1 MSQQEQVQ
9 VIKIFTDYA
18 LEKMMDL
25 FHHHDHEVGSQLKKA
40 EPEEYKNYQSTD
52 CITYVLNVLSHAFRE
67 MGNDQSAGRVW
78 QLGAHGTR
86 LAKYLVKKHGWKA
99 IYLNPDAV
107 HPRDATADAVRR
119 SEEHTYS
126 SLIALKQHTYY
137 DIPLEYAVQN
147 YCVTPEDHESF
158 QLLNKNKPVTQHNEA
173 DIASLEQVE
182 FGFGI
187 SRGGMHTWLFSK
199 GKIYE
204 VHWNSI
210 GDGLYEATPVRIFP
224 WLSGAI
230 IIPPEQAE
238 HLAAS
243 AKLK

>member
-1 MSQQEQVQ
+1 MGTRQVATKQ
-9 VIKIFTDYA
+9 FSDYA

-25 FHHHDHEVGSQLKKA
+25 FHHHDHEVGSQLKKT
-40 EPEEYKNYQSTD
+40 EPEKYKEYKSTD

-67 MGNDQSAGRVW
+67 MGDEQSADRAW
-78 QLGAHGTR
+78 QLGAHGTE
-86 LAKYLVKKHGWKA
+86 LAKYLVKKHDWKA
-99 IYLNPDAV
+99 VYLNPDSA

-126 SLIALKQHTYY
+126 SLIALKKHTYY
-137 DIPLEYAVQN
+137 DIPLKYAVQD

-158 QLLNKNKPVTQHNEA
+158 QLLNKNKPVTQHNET
-173 DIASLEQVE
+173 DIASLEQVS

-210 GDGLYEATPVRIFP
+210 GDGLYEATPIRIFP

-230 IIPPEQAE
+230 IIPPEQTKY
-238 HLAAS
+238 LAVS